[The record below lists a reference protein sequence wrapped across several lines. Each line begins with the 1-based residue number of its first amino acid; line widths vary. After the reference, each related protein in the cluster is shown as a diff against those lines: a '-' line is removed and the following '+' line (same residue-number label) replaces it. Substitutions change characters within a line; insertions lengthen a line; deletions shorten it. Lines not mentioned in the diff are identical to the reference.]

1 MQLVRLNGAF
11 LLLTVAISAP
21 AQAQQDTTP
30 PSPGALEQRINDVD
44 QQARIAARQFEIYR
58 DSVATAAKTRASVTA
73 GSSGFS
79 FTSADKNF
87 QIRFKGYVQFDGRF
101 FRDDKTPLVDN
112 FLIRRARPVFEA
124 TIYKYIDFRI
134 MPDFAGTAFTLFDA
148 YGEVKVR
155 PEFNVRAGK
164 FKPPVGLE
172 RLQSATDYRF
182 IERGL
187 PTNLAP
193 NRDIGAQIAGDL
205 GLGVFSY
212 AAGIFNG
219 VPDLGNGDAELSDRK
234 DVAGRIFFVPF
245 AKKGAQATWDI
256 GLGIGA
262 STGRE
267 EGLPA
272 TPGLPGYRSPGQVTV
287 FKYRS
292 SSTTPLTGTVYANGT
307 RTRIA
312 PQGYINYG
320 PLSLLGEYTISRQAV
335 SRDTGATQTS
345 AKLEHRGWQAVGS
358 FYLTGEKGSF
368 KSVTPKK
375 NFDPA
380 NHTWG
385 ALEVVARYGELD
397 FDDAAFTGNRYA
409 DSLASVTKEKSIGF
423 GLTWHL
429 DKNIKISLNY
439 DKTQFDGGAATG
451 NRRDETFISTRFQ
464 TAF

>member
-1 MQLVRLNGAF
+1 MRLVRLNGAF
-11 LLLTVAISAP
+11 LLLTVAVTAP
-21 AQAQQDTTP
+21 ALAQQDTTP
-30 PSPGALEQRINDVD
+30 PSPAALEQRLEELD
-44 QQARIAARQFEIYR
+44 QRIRVLDRKRELAA
-58 DSVATAAKTRASVTA
+58 DSAAAAAKTRASVTA
-73 GSSGFS
+73 GSGGFS

-101 FRDDKTPLVDN
+101 FHDDQAPLVDN

-124 TIYKYIDFRI
+124 TLYKYIDFRV

-148 YGEVKVR
+148 FGEVKVR
-155 PEFNVRAGK
+155 PELNLRAGK

-193 NRDIGAQIAGDL
+193 NRDIGAQVAGDL
-205 GLGVFSY
+205 GLGVLSY
-212 AAGIFNG
+212 AVGIFNG

-245 AKKGAQATWDI
+245 AKQGAQAAWEI
-256 GLGIGA
+256 GIGIA
-262 STGRE
+262 GSTGRE

-272 TPGLPGYRSPGQVTV
+272 TPGLAGYRSPGQVTV

-292 SSTTPLTGTVYANGT
+292 SSTTPLTGTVYANGP
-307 RTRIA
+307 RRRIA

-320 PLSLLGEYTISRQAV
+320 PLSLLGEYTISRQVV
-335 SRDTGATQTS
+335 SRDTGATRTS
-345 AKLEHRGWQAVGS
+345 ITLEHEAWQAVGS
-358 FYLTGEKGSF
+358 FYLTGERASF
-368 KSVTPKK
+368 KSITPKK

-385 ALEVVARYGELD
+385 ALEVVARYGQLD

-409 DSLASVTKEKSIGF
+409 DSAASVTKEKSLGL

-429 DKNIKISLNY
+429 DKNIKISFNY
-439 DKTQFDGGAATG
+439 DKTSFDGGTATG
-451 NRRDETFISTRFQ
+451 DRRDEKFISTRFQ